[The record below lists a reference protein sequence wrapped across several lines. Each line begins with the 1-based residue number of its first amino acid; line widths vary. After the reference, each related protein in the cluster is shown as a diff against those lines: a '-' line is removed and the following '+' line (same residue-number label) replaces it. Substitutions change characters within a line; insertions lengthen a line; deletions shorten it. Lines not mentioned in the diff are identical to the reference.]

1 MTCDSDREDSGKTL
15 VVLCSPGPLLPSWEQ
30 ADLAGAGLGAP
41 QIGPVLQG
49 PLPKALLGPSDGIQV
64 ALRAAGSQVLAGTS
78 SLRARSLGGGDSK
91 KLVPRVGPWSVG
103 RAQCRCEYAAGRVS
117 SELLRPCSEGRLQ
130 ESGLSLPRSPLGWR
144 PPWPACEAS
153 QWVSHGHPR
162 ASSTCSPEEC
172 RPRAPLGSAGGLT
185 WASAFT
191 SPALLSAKPALTGPL
206 EH

>member
-1 MTCDSDREDSGKTL
+1 M
-15 VVLCSPGPLLPSWEQ
+15 VLCSPGLYCPVGNTQTWL
-30 ADLAGAGLGAP
+30 GLGWEP
-41 QIGPVLQG
+41 PRLSLSFRGPF
-49 PLPKALLGPSDGIQV
+49 PKHCWGRVMGSKWPCMQ
-64 ALRAAGSQVLAGTS
+64 AGSQVLAGTS
-78 SLRARSLGGGDSK
+78 SLRARPLGGGDSK

-117 SELLRPCSEGRLQ
+117 PELLRPCSEGRLQ